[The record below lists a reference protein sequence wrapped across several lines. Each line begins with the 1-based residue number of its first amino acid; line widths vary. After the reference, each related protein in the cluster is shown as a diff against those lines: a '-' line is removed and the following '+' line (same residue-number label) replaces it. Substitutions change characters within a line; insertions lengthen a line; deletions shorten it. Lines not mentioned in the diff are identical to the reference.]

1 MSQFARPALND
12 FMQFSYMTYFG
23 YLVLLPALLYA
34 RRETRAFWTVMTATA
49 LAHYTVYTVA
59 AVSYTHLDV
68 YKRQAV
74 ALFRFSGADVR
85 LGLAAVLV
93 TILTITGWAG
103 WICGKAQGHGY
114 GAGCAV

>member
-1 MSQFARPALND
+1 MTPNRITAARIL
-12 FMQFSYMTYFG
+12 G
-23 YLVLLPALLYA
+23 
-34 RRETRAFWTVMTATA
+34 AFV
-49 LAHYTVYTVA
+49 
-59 AVSYTHLDV
+59 
-68 YKRQAV
+68 AV